1 MERIPTRQERFTAH
15 AETLRAK
22 FATGILKSMQQ
33 KPLWS
38 LYRLEK
44 DQQGNLH
51 KRPYHPRGY
60 PASIYK
66 PRSWSSLDAVLEAL
80 ATGTFSGIGIF
91 LPDPYALIDV
101 DTKEDAPVY
110 DREKKNI
117 VSPFVLR
124 LLQEV
129 PSYAELSPNKGA
141 HILTV
146 GRPTRGNFKTE
157 QLEMYTNWFSTVTTH
172 HVPGTPLDIT
182 EQQKAI
188 EALENEFHP
197 PAPVR
202 MFQNTG
208 GVSEHRFDGLPAE
221 AAGDPVLQEL
231 LRGDMSRYG
240 NDHHRA
246 DWVLLMKL
254 LHWTGDDRQLA
265 KRLFFA
271 SPLGQREKA
280 QDETGVGRRGKRS
293 YVDRTID
300 RIIEMR
306 YNPPQTR

>member
-1 MERIPTRQERFTAH
+1 
-15 AETLRAK
+15 
-22 FATGILKSMQQ
+22 
-33 KPLWS
+33 
-38 LYRLEK
+38 
-44 DQQGNLH
+44 
-51 KRPYHPRGY
+51 
-60 PASIYK
+60 
-66 PRSWSSLDAVLEAL
+66 
-80 ATGTFSGIGIF
+80 
-91 LPDPYALIDV
+91 
-101 DTKEDAPVY
+101 
-110 DREKKNI
+110 
-117 VSPFVLR
+117 
-124 LLQEV
+124 
-129 PSYAELSPNKGA
+129 
-141 HILTV
+141 
-146 GRPTRGNFKTE
+146 
-157 QLEMYTNWFSTVTTH
+157 
-172 HVPGTPLDIT
+172 
-182 EQQKAI
+182 
-188 EALENEFHP
+188 
-197 PAPVR
+197 